1 MAQCGGG
8 PGPARLSILACA
20 EEPVTILGRLPAAVA
35 SKEGREGAWGEGGP
49 PRDSWAKASSDQRLS
64 CSLAWSPFFFLILVF
79 PSGKPVD
86 CFLRFLPLPTQACF
100 LPCGGYPSPGPQEPP
115 GAPLGPCPWLFPQRG
130 PQVPSALALSS
141 HPGQAHVCPVPH
153 RGVTLPHPRV
163 TRRPRQAQLCP
174 WSHCDLRSSRA
185 DPVHHRP
192 PKLVWTCPRLGLS
205 CQVLLG
211 NFALVT
217 QSGRGLGV
225 RLGGSR
231 VLGGHWGGGI
241 SVRRVEVPWG

>member
-163 TRRPRQAQLCP
+163 TRRPRQAQLCACRTASARSWHAP
-174 WSHCDLRSSRA
+174 TSGDLASKGHSHFRVKSSRQA
-185 DPVHHRP
+185 SVFSLTFVAESDEGCRNLGPSF
-192 PKLVWTCPRLGLS
+192 LWGLS
-205 CQVLLG
+205 LAQPSQRE
-211 NFALVT
+211 N
-217 QSGRGLGV
+217 QD
-225 RLGGSR
+225 
-231 VLGGHWGGGI
+231 
-241 SVRRVEVPWG
+241 